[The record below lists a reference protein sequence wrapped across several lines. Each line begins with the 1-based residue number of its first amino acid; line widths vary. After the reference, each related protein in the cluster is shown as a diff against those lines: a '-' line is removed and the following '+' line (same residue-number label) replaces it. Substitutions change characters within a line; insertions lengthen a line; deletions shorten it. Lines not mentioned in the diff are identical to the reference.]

1 MQILNCDNLINSCCS
16 NYELVGLLSIFNNFL
31 NLIHIIV
38 PILLIVMASINLF
51 QLMMNPKEE
60 KDRKKVYNKFIAAVI
75 VFFIPTIVNA
85 LLGMLPN
92 NFELYGCLKEAQ
104 NISSSANSNESVYI
118 KTNEDKRKK
127 LINNPSDYEKGTKQE
142 TNNNQNN
149 STNTQNNT
157 NKQNNSTNTQN
168 NTNKQNS
175 STNTQNNT
183 NKQNNSTNTQNN
195 TNNQNNSTN
204 TQNNT
209 NKQNSSTNTQNNT
222 NKQNNSTNTQNNT
235 NKQNNS
241 TNNNGSKGPVLLIAG
256 HSYPPYCKQY
266 SNECRGKS
274 ATSGY
279 AEEDETRKLV
289 KLIKKHLDSIGV
301 NSDIANALMAG
312 NTDQM
317 NTSFFVESRKNSKVF
332 NSYNWSKYSFVL
344 EVHFNATSSSN
355 GKGTLLCKKSSSY
368 STKADNDI
376 VNAVIRHTGNK
387 RLGDSIQTLNDVTYF
402 TSRGIPIVYLETE
415 FYDNKEAMKVY
426 TNHMNEIAYDIA
438 VAIKKHYG

>member
-85 LLGMLPN
+85 LLVMLPN

-149 STNTQNNT
+149 ST
-157 NKQNNSTNTQN
+157 STQN

-175 STNTQNNT
+175 
-183 NKQNNSTNTQNN
+183 
-195 TNNQNNSTN
+195 
-204 TQNNT
+204 
-209 NKQNSSTNTQNNT
+209 
-222 NKQNNSTNTQNNT
+222 STNTQNNT

-344 EVHFNATSSSN
+344 EVHFNATSRSN
-355 GKGTLLCKKSSSY
+355 AKGTLLCKKSSSY

-387 RLGDSIQTLNDVTYF
+387 RLGDSIQTLNDVSYF

-438 VAIKKHYG
+438 VAIKTHYG

>member
-149 STNTQNNT
+149 ST
-157 NKQNNSTNTQN
+157 S
-168 NTNKQNS
+168 
-175 STNTQNNT
+175 TQNNT

-209 NKQNSSTNTQNNT
+209 NKQNS
-222 NKQNNSTNTQNNT
+222 STNTQNNT

>member
-149 STNTQNNT
+149 ST
-157 NKQNNSTNTQN
+157 STQN

-175 STNTQNNT
+175 
-183 NKQNNSTNTQNN
+183 
-195 TNNQNNSTN
+195 
-204 TQNNT
+204 
-209 NKQNSSTNTQNNT
+209 
-222 NKQNNSTNTQNNT
+222 STNTQNNT

>member
-75 VFFIPTIVNA
+75 VFFIPIIVNA

-149 STNTQNNT
+149 STSTQNNTNKQNNSTNTQNNTNNQNNSTNTQNNT

-183 NKQNNSTNTQNN
+183 NKQNNSTN
-195 TNNQNNSTN
+195 
-204 TQNNT
+204 
-209 NKQNSSTNTQNNT
+209 
-222 NKQNNSTNTQNNT
+222 
-235 NKQNNS
+235 
-241 TNNNGSKGPVLLIAG
+241 NNGSKGPILLIAG

-344 EVHFNATSSSN
+344 EVHFNATSRSN
-355 GKGTLLCKKSSSY
+355 AKGTLLCKKSSSY

>member
-127 LINNPSDYEKGTKQE
+127 LINNPSDYEKGKKQE

-149 STNTQNNT
+149 GTNTQNN
-157 NKQNNSTNTQN
+157 NNQNNGANNNQQN
-168 NTNKQNS
+168 NNS
-175 STNTQNNT
+175 S
-183 NKQNNSTNTQNN
+183 KQNN
-195 TNNQNNSTN
+195 TNN
-204 TQNNT
+204 
-209 NKQNSSTNTQNNT
+209 
-222 NKQNNSTNTQNNT
+222 
-235 NKQNNS
+235 
-241 TNNNGSKGPVLLIAG
+241 NGGKGPILLIAG
-256 HSYPPYCKQY
+256 HSYPPYCKQVN
-266 SNECRGKS
+266 NECRGKS
-274 ATSGY
+274 SASGY

-289 KLIKKHLDSIGV
+289 KLIKKHLDSLGV

-387 RLGDSIQTLNDVTYF
+387 RLGDSIQTLNDVSYF

-438 VAIKKHYG
+438 VAIKTHYG

>member
-149 STNTQNNT
+149 STSTQNNT
-157 NKQNNSTNTQN
+157 NK
-168 NTNKQNS
+168 
-175 STNTQNNT
+175 
-183 NKQNNSTNTQNN
+183 
-195 TNNQNNSTN
+195 QNNSTN

>member
-75 VFFIPTIVNA
+75 VFFIPIIVNA

-149 STNTQNNT
+149 ST
-157 NKQNNSTNTQN
+157 STQN

-183 NKQNNSTNTQNN
+183 NKQNNSTN
-195 TNNQNNSTN
+195 
-204 TQNNT
+204 
-209 NKQNSSTNTQNNT
+209 
-222 NKQNNSTNTQNNT
+222 
-235 NKQNNS
+235 
-241 TNNNGSKGPVLLIAG
+241 NNGSKGPILLIAG

-289 KLIKKHLDSIGV
+289 KLIKKYLDSLGV

-344 EVHFNATSSSN
+344 EVHFNATSRSN
-355 GKGTLLCKKSSSY
+355 AKGTLLCKKSSSY